1 MAAYGKGQM
10 LGSGINPESFKLD
23 FSGFADA
30 AKMQAQGIAGLG
42 QSIGGAIQSYN
53 EIKQERKKIDADTK
67 ASRAGI
73 ESAIKLGDSLGFDV
87 KSMLSPVLER
97 MDDPNT
103 TPMEAAALG
112 REASS
117 QIANVLN
124 LGFKSQDQISERA
137 KLMQDAAY
145 KKAQL
150 DIAQQNANSR
160 AASAAAAG
168 TSSAKIVDFATPGG
182 GRQEGLLKGDVIVPL
197 NISGFG
203 PLDQTQSSLTS
214 LPDPLKPFA
223 KDFETAGTKY
233 GVAPEILAAIAMH
246 ETGNGTSSAFI
257 NKNNA
262 MGVSD
267 SSGPVKMGSVAE
279 SIDKMA
285 RLLGKGIN
293 EGTGP
298 YANVKSI
305 SDIASIYAPPGAGND
320 PKNLNQF
327 WTQGVTSN
335 IEKLIQ
341 PKQPVA
347 NTPQERAGFVGAEEV
362 KFLTNEQK
370 QIYGL
375 DVNKPFAARFA
386 GDRMITTPEVPRTA
400 EETEDAVVRN
410 IRLNAEAKAFYDKGD
425 RASALNT
432 LRGLKAEGF
441 FGGDLT
447 DEDLDEYFRQVNPA
461 SPAPATP
468 APATPTPVSP
478 TVPRVRE
485 PLDQIIPT
493 PK

>member
-1 MAAYGKGQM
+1 M
-10 LGSGINPESFKLD
+10 LGSGINPESFKQD
-23 FSGFADA
+23 YSGFSRA
-30 AKMQAQGIAGLG
+30 AEIQAQGLSNLG
-42 QSIGGAIQSYN
+42 KSIGGAIQDYN

-87 KSMLSPVLER
+87 KGMLSPVLKR

-124 LGFKSQDQISERA
+124 LGFKAQDQISERA
-137 KLMQDAAY
+137 KLKQDAAY

-182 GRQEGLLKGDVIVPL
+182 GRQEGLLKGEVIVPL

-214 LPDPLKPFA
+214 LPNPLKPFA
-223 KDFETAGTKY
+223 KDFEAAGTKY

-257 NKNNA
+257 DKNNA

-285 RLLGKGIN
+285 SLLGKGIN

-298 YANVKSI
+298 YANAKTI
-305 SDIASIYAPPGAGND
+305 DDIARVYAPPGAGND
-320 PKNLNQF
+320 PRNLNQF
-327 WTQGVTSN
+327 WTQGVSSN

-341 PKQPVA
+341 PKQPAA
-347 NTPQERAGFVGAEEV
+347 NTPQERAGFVGGEEV
-362 KFLTNEQK
+362 KFLTNDQK

-375 DVNKPFAARFA
+375 DVNKPFAARFV
-386 GDRMITTPEVPRTA
+386 GNRMITTPEVPRTA

-461 SPAPATP
+461 SS
-468 APATPTPVSP
+468 APATPTPV
-478 TVPRVRE
+478 VPVAPAARRPINEV
-485 PLDQIIPT
+485 IPI
-493 PK
+493 K

>member
-23 FSGFADA
+23 FGGFADA
-30 AKMQAQGIAGLG
+30 ARMQAQGLSNLG
-42 QSIGGAIQSYN
+42 QSIGGAIQNYN

-87 KSMLSPVLER
+87 KGMLSPVLEK

-168 TSSAKIVDFATPGG
+168 TSSAKIVDFATPEG

-223 KDFETAGTKY
+223 KDFETAGIKY

-267 SSGPVKMGSVAE
+267 SSGPVKMNSVAE

-305 SDIASIYAPPGAGND
+305 SDIANIYAPPGAGND
-320 PKNLNQF
+320 PKNLNKF

-347 NTPQERAGFVGAEEV
+347 NTPQERAGFVGGEEV

-370 QIYGL
+370 KTYGL
-375 DVNKPFAARFA
+375 DVDKPFAARFV
-386 GDRMITTPEVPRTA
+386 GNRMITTPEVPSTA

-461 SPAPATP
+461 SPLPT
-468 APATPTPVSP
+468 TPTPV
-478 TVPRVRE
+478 VPVAPAARRPIDEV
-485 PLDQIIPT
+485 IPI
-493 PK
+493 KK

>member
-10 LGSGINPESFKLD
+10 LGSGINPESFKQD
-23 FSGFADA
+23 YSGFSRA
-30 AKMQAQGIAGLG
+30 AEIQAQGLQNLG
-42 QSIGGAIQSYN
+42 QSIGGAIQNYG
-53 EIKQERKKIDADTK
+53 EMKKLQQADERAVQKSKSVAK
-67 ASRAGI
+67 AIGDLIPDLQPTLQNSL
-73 ESAIKLGDSLGFDV
+73 AILDNKELP
-87 KSMLSPVLER
+87 LSQR
-97 MDDPNT
+97 KA
-103 TPMEAAALG
+103 EA
-112 REASS
+112 EAISD
-117 QIANVLN
+117 ILN
-124 LGFKSQDQISERA
+124 LGIGQIRNASAQQIEQS
-137 KLMQDAAY
+137 KLESDAAY

-203 PLDQTQSSLTS
+203 SLDQTQSSLTS

-305 SDIASIYAPPGAGND
+305 SDIANIYAPPKAGND

-347 NTPQERAGFVGAEEV
+347 NTPQERAGFVGGEEV

-386 GDRMITTPEVPRTA
+386 GNRMITTPEVPRTA